1 MNEVRNKLSAIMCF
15 LFLMMWVVPGASL
28 AASNQAGRKKSATKV
43 PAAVERAGFMSL
55 LSAVQ
60 SFASTA
66 GAFLA
71 AQILTSGPDGR
82 LVHMDAVA
90 LLSIDLGLLIP
101 VLMLVVERSVRRQ
114 TAALK
119 T

>member
-1 MNEVRNKLSAIMCF
+1 MLA
-15 LFLMMWVVPGASL
+15 LFPLFMLVSGCRFVATSTTL
-28 AASNQAGRKKSATKV
+28 TKV